1 MAPCCPG
8 RVRFRH
14 NAVLVKLAEGCVLSS
29 PSGVQ
34 FEVKRVEL
42 QGTAPLFCCWLVKD
56 LLHGQ
61 QASATRT
68 RLLLASL
75 PSSTHSACEH
85 PGPSLGEVGVW
96 GLLCLAVA
104 FLCGPVF
111 LAASLSLS
119 LSSGTGGGF

>member
-1 MAPCCPG
+1 M
-8 RVRFRH
+8 
-14 NAVLVKLAEGCVLSS
+14 
-29 PSGVQ
+29 
-34 FEVKRVEL
+34 EL

-85 PGPSLGEVGVW
+85 PGPSPGEVGVC

-104 FLCGPVF
+104 FLCGRVF
-111 LAASLSLS
+111 LSASLSLCLFLLGQEEAFKSS
-119 LSSGTGGGF
+119 LITCVLIHA